1 MVLLWWETDGS
12 VSVVGDG
19 RWCYCGGRRTVV
31 LLWWETDGSVI
42 VVGDGR

>member
-12 VSVVGDG
+12 VVGDG
-19 RWCYCGGRRTVV
+19 RLV
-31 LLWWETDGSVI
+31 WWETDGGVI